1 MADPAV
7 KPSVRGA
14 NGLCMLSEDACWA
27 LVALW
32 LSPVLF
38 AWIRLSGRPDELAG
52 MLAVTVGAA
61 WTMWRA
67 APGLP
72 QRPAAWQLTLCG
84 VFWTVM
90 LWRLASSW
98 PEDFWWV
105 EHMLPVAAA
114 AFAFLWWGRSGAG
127 QAWRAPVALLLWVGL
142 PSFVWLNRLDAGG
155 TVSRATAAAAEFML
169 WHLGAEPVRHGATL
183 QLPRGAVEVLT
194 GCTGLPLAGGL
205 WRLLLPLVLALRIR
219 WWRTLL
225 LAALVVPLSFGVA
238 VGRVMLM
245 AEVVSDSARLRYWHD
260 APGSSWFT
268 ALAIVILAAG
278 VALAM
283 RRSGASVAATSV
295 PVSRGL
301 VGLTAA
307 IACLG
312 LVLVWCHTPRE
323 DRLPPSAL
331 VAGLGGPADPIAQ
344 KVPDGWRTIA
354 GCDADHPLLWV
365 RGYDEVVAGMPV
377 RVWIGYAPRWLDG
390 DPVELNRRYAAASQ
404 PPDAGSWAIRP
415 LTAGGTVREQVT
427 EGRCVWLVA
436 LGPDGRAGGT
446 MAEWGGVA
454 TAWPR
459 TAARWMGWL
468 AGRAPLRDKRGFWLR
483 LEMAGNSAASTKAM
497 EQVLRAWQNHIP
509 EILVPPPR

>member
-14 NGLCMLSEDACWA
+14 NGLCMLSEDAFWV

-61 WTMWRA
+61 WTMWRT

-72 QRPAAWQLTLCG
+72 RVVSRQMVLFSA
-84 VFWTVM
+84 VWTVM
-90 LWRLASSW
+90 LWRLASTW

-105 EHMLPVAAA
+105 ELMLPVAAA

-127 QAWRAPVALLLWVGL
+127 QTWRGPVALLLWVGL

-155 TVSRATAAAAEFML
+155 AVSHATAAAAEFLL

-225 LAALVVPLSFGVA
+225 LAALVVPLSFGIA

-283 RRSGASVAATSV
+283 RRPDAALAVASV

-301 VGLTAA
+301 VRLTAGLG
-307 IACLG
+307 CLG
-312 LVLVWCHTPRE
+312 LALVRFHAPSQ
-323 DRLPPSAL
+323 DRLPAPSGAVAGIQAMPSAQAVPGEWGKL
-331 VAGLGGPADPIAQ
+331 AD
-344 KVPDGWRTIA
+344 
-354 GCDADHPLLWV
+354 CDADHPLLWV
-365 RGYDEVVAGMPV
+365 RGYDQVVDGTPV
-377 RVWIGYAPRWLDG
+377 RVWTGYAPRWLDG
-390 DPVELNRRYAAASQ
+390 DPVELNQRYAVAPQPSDAAS
-404 PPDAGSWAIRP
+404 WAVRALP
-415 LTAGGTVREQVT
+415 SGGTVREQV
-427 EGRCVWLVA
+427 GGGAVRL
-436 LGPDGRAGGT
+436 AGGAGT
-446 MAEWGGVA
+446 RWPGGRHHGGVGGRRNRLA
-454 TAWPR
+454 AVAGPMAGL
-459 TAARWMGWL
+459 AARSRAVAGQARLLAAVGNGWQFVSVGQGYGTGSARL
-468 AGRAPLRDKRGFWLR
+468 AKSR
-483 LEMAGNSAASTKAM
+483 S
-497 EQVLRAWQNHIP
+497 
-509 EILVPPPR
+509 